1 MTRTQT
7 QAKVTKVSR
16 EDVTGAVNA
25 KIDELTVAIQS
36 NADSTTMQQLLADLN
51 GMKSDIANLADEEE
65 VVATTEEE
73 EVVATTAEDEEEAV
87 ATEEEGS

>member
-1 MTRTQT
+1 M
-7 QAKVTKVSR
+7 TKVSR

-65 VVATTEEE
+65 